1 MITHHEPSNICLVT
15 DGVIVHG
22 CNAQGVMGSGVAK
35 QLRAKYPDIFLAYI
49 NHLDTYK
56 GLDVNPLGSVSFSR
70 INGSLLVANA
80 ITQEFY
86 GRDGELYVSYIAL
99 IECLKSVAEFVTA
112 RRNMPVHIPYLIG
125 AGLGGGD
132 EEKIIRIIENKLK
145 DCDVHLHHWK

>member
-1 MITHHEPSNICLVT
+1 MITHHDPSNICLVT

-35 QLRAKYPDIFLAYI
+35 QLRAKYPEIFYRYCEHINDLLDQDI
-49 NHLDTYK
+49 
-56 GLDVNPLGSVSFSR
+56 NPLGSVNFV
-70 INGSLLVANA
+70 NVTGNLVIANA

-86 GRDGELYVSYIAL
+86 GRSGERYVDYIAL
-99 IECLKSVAEFVTA
+99 KSCMKEVSDCYGSNV
-112 RRNMPVHIPYLIG
+112 PIHIPYLIG

-132 EEKIIRIIENKLK
+132 EETILRIIETKLK

>member
-1 MITHHEPSNICLVT
+1 MITHHDPSNICLVT

-35 QLRAKYPDIFLAYI
+35 QLRAKYPEIFYDYAESLMVYGVSDI
-49 NHLDTYK
+49 
-56 GLDVNPLGSVSFSR
+56 NPLGQVVFVKVSK
-70 INGSLLVANA
+70 SLTVANA

-86 GRDGELYVSYIAL
+86 GRDGEKYVSYIAL
-99 IECLKSVAEFVTA
+99 KSCLEIVAKRFGSST
-112 RRNMPVHIPYLIG
+112 PIHIPYLIG

-132 EEKIIRIIENKLK
+132 EEAILRIIETKLK

>member
-1 MITHHEPSNICLVT
+1 MITHHNPSNICLVT

-35 QLRAKYPDIFLAYI
+35 QLRARYPDIFSAYVS
-49 NHLDTYK
+49 HLQTYAE
-56 GLDVNPLGSVSFSR
+56 LDVNPLGSVNYFR
-70 INGSLLVANA
+70 INKTLLIANA

-86 GRDGELYVSYIAL
+86 GRDGRQYVSYIA
-99 IECLKSVAEFVTA
+99 IKECLDSVAEFA
-112 RRNMPVHIPYLIG
+112 IERSISIHIPYLIG

-132 EEKIIRIIENKLK
+132 EETILRIIKTKLK